1 MNKNNLLDTLAVQTA
16 SHNEDNMRRYI
27 IGVAS
32 SIAGTKLSYHG
43 GNIYVTKGSAGT
55 FPCVVAHMDT
65 VHDLNDDFK
74 IYEANGNLFAFD
86 AKEMQQV
93 GIGGDDK
100 VGVFIALEM
109 LRLFENIKLV
119 FFTQEEIGCVGS
131 GRAKLSFFAHCAFVL
146 QCDRKGNNNFI
157 RNNGFIQLFGQ
168 DFENKVAPLLAK
180 YGYSFAEGY
189 ITDVVQLKELGLPIA
204 VANISCGYYWPH
216 SDREYVN
223 INDVELCLGLVYD
236 IIDLLGREQHYHTI
250 DLNICTGLGPWGET
264 GTVPHETPVGYC
276 ADCNG
281 TVFVDEFNSP
291 YCDRCNFYLDES
303 MVIFMDVPFEGA
315 KCVA

>member
-65 VHDLNDDFK
+65 VHDLYDDFK

-86 AKEMQQV
+86 AKVMHQV

-131 GRAKLSFFAHCAFVL
+131 GRAKLSFFGDCAFVL

-157 RNNGFIQLFGQ
+157 RNNGFIELFGQ
-168 DFENKVAPLLAK
+168 DFENKVAPLLGK

-189 ITDVVQLKELGLPIA
+189 ITDVVRLKELGLPLA
-204 VANISCGYYWPH
+204 VANIACGYYQPH

-223 INDVELCLGLVYD
+223 INDVEQCLNLVYD
-236 IIDLLGREQHYHTI
+236 IIDLLGGEQHYHTI
-250 DLNICTGLGPWGET
+250 DLNTCIELESWEKTGMI
-264 GTVPHETPVGYC
+264 PHETPIGYC
-276 ADCNG
+276 TDCNG
-281 TVFVDEFNSP
+281 VVFVDEFNSP
-291 YCDRCNFYLDES
+291 YCARCNFYLDES
-303 MVIFMDVPFEGA
+303 EVIGMEKSSGDYRW
-315 KCVA
+315 VA